1 MFPSAARA
9 NRSIFY
15 DRSGNARSFS
25 EIRDRFAAKLQ
36 KSSDSLG
43 GPVQYAD
50 ASGAAAGLPSGAKTV
65 QPADYV
71 RIETQRLAEQ
81 PDVTV
86 RPQPQTARLAYLM
99 LATLGR

>member
-1 MFPSAARA
+1 M
-9 NRSIFY
+9 
-15 DRSGNARSFS
+15 
-25 EIRDRFAAKLQ
+25 Q
-36 KSSDSLG
+36 KGADSLG

-50 ASGAAAGLPSGAKTV
+50 ASLPDGAKTV

-71 RIETQRLAEQ
+71 RIETQRLEQ
-81 PDVTV
+81 QIDVGI

>member
-1 MFPSAARA
+1 MKRRAFVTTSAA
-9 NRSIFY
+9 
-15 DRSGNARSFS
+15 
-25 EIRDRFAAKLQ
+25 
-36 KSSDSLG
+36 
-43 GPVQYAD
+43 
-50 ASGAAAGLPSGAKTV
+50 ASLPSGARTV

-71 RIETQRLAEQ
+71 RIETQRLSQQ

>member
-1 MFPSAARA
+1 MGA
-9 NRSIFY
+9 
-15 DRSGNARSFS
+15 D
-25 EIRDRFAAKLQ
+25 
-36 KSSDSLG
+36 
-43 GPVQYAD
+43 AD
-50 ASGAAAGLPSGAKTV
+50 ASAALPSGAKTV

-71 RIETQRLAEQ
+71 RIETQRLAQQ